1 MQPFPHNGRIMKLT
15 FMGTGT
21 SIGVP
26 VIGCDCE
33 VCRSTNPKNKR
44 RRSSVHVETEGLH
57 VQIDTPP
64 DFRDQV
70 LDYGISRVDALLIT
84 HAHADHVFGFDD
96 LRRFNTLQGKAI
108 PVYGSESTLDEM
120 RRIFAYAFKPVP
132 SGLYRPQVTLHPVSA
147 PFALGR
153 ITVTPVSVDHGGAV
167 MFGYRLDGGG
177 RSLGYVPDC
186 LSMTQAAVAAFAGV
200 DVMVLDALRHKPHA
214 SHSHLETSLAML
226 KKIGATRSYLTHMC
240 HDIDHETV
248 QKQLPPGVELA
259 WDGLR
264 VKV

>member
-1 MQPFPHNGRIMKLT
+1 MKMT

-26 VIGCDCE
+26 VIGCDCP

-44 RRSSVHVETEGLH
+44 RRSSVHVETEGLDI
-57 VQIDTPP
+57 QIDTPP

-70 LDYGISRVDALLIT
+70 LAYGILRVDAVLIT

-96 LRRFNTLQGKAI
+96 LRRFNTLQGGVI
-108 PVYGSESTLDEM
+108 PVYGSETTLDEM
-120 RRIFAYAFKPVP
+120 RHIFAYAFKPVP
-132 SGLYRPQVTLHPVSA
+132 AGMYRPRVSLHPVA
-147 PFALGR
+147 GPFSVGKIR
-153 ITVTPVSVDHGGAV
+153 VTPVSVNHGDAV

-186 LSMTQAAVAAFAGV
+186 LSMSPDAVAVFAGV
-200 DVMVLDALRHKPHA
+200 DVMVLDALRHKPHV

-226 KKIGATRSYLTHMC
+226 KKINATRSFLTHMC
-240 HDIDHETV
+240 HDIDHDAV
-248 QKQLPPGVELA
+248 QANLPSGVELA
-259 WDGLR
+259 WDGLV